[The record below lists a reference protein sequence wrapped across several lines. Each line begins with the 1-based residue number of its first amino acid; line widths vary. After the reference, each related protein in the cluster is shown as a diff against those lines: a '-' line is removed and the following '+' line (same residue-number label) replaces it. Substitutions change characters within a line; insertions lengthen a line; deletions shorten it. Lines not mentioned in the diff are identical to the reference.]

1 MFYFPAWCAIET
13 FMTTDLST
21 AKDSDETSR
30 SGVKILAGFTIAH
43 GIFHFMQQSFAVML
57 PAIKETF
64 GINPVQIGALM
75 TAKEIA
81 MGVSSLPG
89 GVLSDRLRQHRGI
102 IMAICMALFGISW
115 LLIGV
120 ASVYPLLIFGMVL
133 VSVATSVWHLPSM
146 AEISRRFSQ
155 NKGASLAIFGIGG
168 SFGDIFGPVITG
180 LLLGV
185 LAWRGVISIYA
196 IVPLLL
202 TFWFL
207 WIFRGLGHAGQ
218 TDETADEKEVDLRTQ
233 INITLKYFKSTAI
246 WKVNLVAGLR
256 GMCYTIYVT
265 FLPLHMQEGLGLSS
279 QSIGFHFGLLWAIG
293 IVASPLMGHLSDRLG
308 RKPVLV
314 PALLCSGTLTVILA
328 LFGQGVM
335 FTIIIGM
342 LGIFLRSDYALLS
355 AAILDIVGQKVATT
369 MLGVLSFLR
378 FIMAAISPLIAGYL
392 YQIFGMKATLFFV
405 AALFAISAAVF
416 ASAELR
422 SGQPGDSDN
431 PEGSLETG

>member
-1 MFYFPAWCAIET
+1 MNTA
-13 FMTTDLST
+13 LSVANDSVEKYRGGVRILT
-21 AKDSDETSR
+21 A
-30 SGVKILAGFTIAH
+30 FTIAH

-64 GINPVQIGALM
+64 GINPIQIGALM

-89 GVLSDRLRQHRGI
+89 GVLSDRLRRYRGI
-102 IMAICMALFGISW
+102 IMAVCMALFGLSW

-120 ASVYPLLIFGMVL
+120 ASVYPLLIIGMVL
-133 VSVATSVWHLPSM
+133 VSIATSVWHLPSM
-146 AEISRRFSQ
+146 AEISRRFSE
-155 NKGASLAIFGIGG
+155 NKGTSLAIFGIGG

-185 LAWRGVISIYA
+185 LAWREVISVYA
-196 IVPLLL
+196 LVPLLMA
-202 TFWFL
+202 FWFFWTL
-207 WIFRGLGHAGQ
+207 RSFGRANQ
-218 TDETADEKEVDLRTQ
+218 SDETAFEKNVDLKTQ
-233 INITLKYFKSTAI
+233 INTTIKYFKTTAI

-265 FLPLHMQEGLGLSS
+265 FLPLYMKDGLELSS
-279 QSIGFHFGLLWAIG
+279 QSIGFHFGLLWAVG

-308 RKPVLV
+308 RKAVLV

-328 LFGQGVM
+328 LFGQGIM
-335 FTIIIGM
+335 FTAIIGM

-392 YQIFGMKATLFFV
+392 YQNFGMKATLIFV

-416 ASAELR
+416 ATADLKKGPAAEPVT
-422 SGQPGDSDN
+422 SGSSP
-431 PEGSLETG
+431 ETG

>member
-1 MFYFPAWCAIET
+1 MSKA
-13 FMTTDLST
+13 LSAENESVEPT
-21 AKDSDETSR
+21 R
-30 SGVKILAGFTIAH
+30 SGIRVLTGFTIAH

-64 GINPVQIGALM
+64 DISPVQIGALM

-89 GVLSDRLRQHRGI
+89 GVLSDRLKRHRGV
-102 IMAICMALFGISW
+102 IMAACMALFGLSW
-115 LLIGV
+115 LLIGI

-133 VSVATSVWHLPSM
+133 VSMATSVWHLPSM
-146 AEISRRFSQ
+146 AEISRRFSDR
-155 NKGASLAIFGIGG
+155 KGVSLAVFGIGG

-180 LLLGV
+180 LVLGV
-185 LAWRGVISIYA
+185 LAWREVISFYA
-196 IVPLLL
+196 IGPLLMV
-202 TFWFL
+202 FWFI
-207 WIFRGLGHAGQ
+207 WVFRRVNR
-218 TDETADEKEVDLRTQ
+218 TEYFDEEAVEKDADLITQ
-233 INITLKYFKSTAI
+233 IRITKNYFRTTAI

-265 FLPLHMQEGLGLSS
+265 FLPLYMNDGLGFSS
-279 QSIGFHFGLLWAIG
+279 QSIGFHFGLLWTVG
-293 IVASPLMGHLSDRLG
+293 IIASPLMGHLSDRLG

-314 PALLCSGTLTVILA
+314 PALLCSCVLTLLLA
-328 LFGQGVM
+328 LFGKGVM
-335 FTIIIGM
+335 FTAIIGL

-392 YQIFGMKATLFFV
+392 YQTSGMTATFFFV
-405 AALFAISAAVF
+405 AALFALSAVIF
-416 ASAELR
+416 ASADLR
-422 SGQPGDSDN
+422 KSPDFS
-431 PEGSLETG
+431 